1 MNSRFAHWKRRLLLA
16 ATAVVVIIILFPG
29 FLAPYDPARQTRTIP
44 GAGASSIHFRDANGN
59 FHRPFIHRS
68 KLADPLTRQYEE
80 LTDQL
85 FPVTLF
91 ASGETYSVFGLFESG
106 THLFGIESAGD
117 DTVQLNLLGTDALGR
132 DRFSRLLF
140 ATRFSLMV
148 ALAGVVIASFIG
160 LIIGLISGYSSRSVD
175 TILMSFTDSVLALPA
190 LILILGVRVAFPLE
204 LPPLRAATLLILIF
218 AFAGWASMARLTR
231 GLVRATREREY
242 VKAAKSTGS
251 SEPVILLRH
260 ILPNIAP
267 VLITQATLMLPYF
280 LLTEVTLSFL
290 GVGLQEPVP
299 SLGNLLAAA
308 SDLGQLRHHPFLLLS
323 PAVVIFVFVLIVR
336 LSAAYFQKPVKD
348 LRIS

>member
-1 MNSRFAHWKRRLLLA
+1 MSSGSAKWNRWLVLTVIFVIA
-16 ATAVVVIIILFPG
+16 IIILFPG
-29 FLAPYDPARQTRTIP
+29 FLAPYDPARQTRTTP
-44 GAGASSIHFRDANGN
+44 GAGASPIHFRDANGS
-59 FHRPFIHRS
+59 FHLPFIYRS
-68 KLADPLTRQYEE
+68 KLADPLTRRYEE
-80 LTDQL
+80 LADQR

-91 ASGETYSVFGLFESG
+91 ASGETYSVFGLFDG
-106 THLFGIESAGD
+106 RTHLFGIENAGD

-132 DRFSRLLF
+132 DRFSRVLF
-140 ATRFSLMV
+140 ATRFSLVV
-148 ALAGVVIASFIG
+148 ALAGVIIASFIG
-160 LIIGLISGYSSRSVD
+160 VIIGLISGYSSRAVD

-218 AFAGWASMARLTR
+218 AFAGWAAMSRLTR

-260 ILPNIAP
+260 ILPNVAP
-267 VLITQATLMLPYF
+267 ALITQATLMLPYF

-290 GVGLQEPVP
+290 GVGLQEPVS
-299 SLGNLLAAA
+299 SLGNMLAAA
-308 SDLGQLRHHPFLLLS
+308 SDLGQLRQHPFLLLS
-323 PAVVIFVFVLIVR
+323 PAAVIFVFVLFVR
-336 LSAAYFQKPVKD
+336 VSAKYFHKPEKE